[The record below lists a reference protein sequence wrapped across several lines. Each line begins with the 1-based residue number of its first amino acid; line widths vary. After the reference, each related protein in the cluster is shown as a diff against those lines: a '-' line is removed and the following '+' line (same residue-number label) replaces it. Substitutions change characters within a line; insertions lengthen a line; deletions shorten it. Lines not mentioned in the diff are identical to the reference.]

1 MPYKPYR
8 NEATRSSILAGVADP
23 GNQAAWGRFFD
34 TYAGY
39 IFAIARRE
47 GLPEAD
53 ADDIVQTVMREL
65 VHGTSLRRYDK
76 TRGPFHLWLARLV
89 LWRISNLR
97 RKEAARP
104 PLSPLPAPDGP
115 AAEPSAL
122 TPEFE
127 EEWMA
132 AVTEEALRRLRAETN
147 PDHYAIYH
155 ASAIEQ
161 LATEDILRLHSVS
174 SSNLYQIR
182 RRLGARFRV
191 LLEQAMRD
199 LDANAPPR
207 EHFRLPPLREQWW
220 GLAIQSGG
228 INSRGVGEEDAQQ
241 RGPPR
246 GDGRGDGREESD

>member
-8 NEATRSSILAGVADP
+8 NEATRSSILAGVTDP

-47 GLPEAD
+47 GLSEAD

-76 TRGPFHLWLARLV
+76 ARGPFHLWLARLV

-97 RKEAARP
+97 RREAARP
-104 PLSPLPAPDGP
+104 PLSPLPAPGKP
-115 AAEPSAL
+115 VAEASVL

-132 AVTEEALRRLRAETN
+132 AVTEEALRRLRAETD
-147 PDHYAIYH
+147 PEHYAIYH

-161 LATEDILRLHSVS
+161 LATEDILRLYSVTA
-174 SSNLYQIR
+174 SNLYQIR
-182 RRLGARFRV
+182 RRLGARFRA
-191 LLEQAMRD
+191 LLEQAMHD
-199 LDANAPPR
+199 LDSNLPSPFPKAPG
-207 EHFRLPPLREQWW
+207 Q
-220 GLAIQSGG
+220 
-228 INSRGVGEEDAQQ
+228 
-241 RGPPR
+241 
-246 GDGRGDGREESD
+246 